1 MVGQRLGR
9 WRCEVGHSEAGAAVR
24 RGHLPWV
31 AAARSSL
38 WPRPHGCSDAGN
50 GCRFRLPG
58 FPLGWGRAHPRETGG
73 GGGRGGRLGP
83 WLSVVHEFVPK
94 AAFSPT
100 RFSLTLRSLLVSEGV
115 APAMRGGR
123 LSQAEFS
130 KSFLVVARDVVGRGT
145 NFWGL
150 VACPVHILERKNTE
164 LAF

>member
-9 WRCEVGHSEAGAAVR
+9 WRCEAGHSEAGAAVR

-58 FPLGWGRAHPRETGG
+58 FPLGWGRAGH
-73 GGGRGGRLGP
+73 LGP
-83 WLSVVHEFVPK
+83 WLSVVHEFVPN
-94 AAFSPT
+94 AAFSPP
-100 RFSLTLRSLLVSEGV
+100 RFSLVLRSLLASEGV

-130 KSFLVVARDVVGRGT
+130 KSFPVVARDVVGRGT

-150 VACPVHILERKNTE
+150 IACPVHILERKNTE